1 MTNILAIDTSTDACS
16 VALSVN
22 GEISDIHELAPRAHS
37 RRIFSMM
44 QELMPHGNLRNQGI
58 EAIAYACGPG
68 SFTGLRIAASV
79 VQGLAFTNGLPVIP
93 VSTLA
98 CQAQTALRTGF
109 VTPEEVVLSML
120 DARINEVY
128 WALFSFQNSIASPL
142 VGPVVCPPE
151 AVAFTKPKA
160 VLKGVGGGFSYL
172 EALPGHLTGDL
183 LDVNAQLL
191 PTARDLIPLAADLF
205 QQGGFQQASEVAPVY
220 VRDEISWKK
229 LSEQGKRQ

>member
-16 VALSVN
+16 VALSMN
-22 GEISDIHELAPRAHS
+22 GKISDIHELAPRAHS

-44 QELMPHGNLRNQGI
+44 QELMPHGNLRRQGI
-58 EAIAYACGPG
+58 DAIAYGSGPG
-68 SFTGLRIAASV
+68 SFTGLRIAASA
-79 VQGLAFTNGLPVIP
+79 VQGLAFANELPVIP

-98 CQAQTALRTGF
+98 CQAQTALRMGF
-109 VTPEEVVLSML
+109 VTSGEAVLSML

-128 WALFSFQNSIASPL
+128 WALFSFENSIAKSL
-142 VGPVVCPPE
+142 AGPVVCPPE
-151 AVAFTKPKA
+151 AVEFTRPKA

-172 EALPGHLTGDL
+172 EALPDQLTNDL
-183 LDVNAQLL
+183 LDVRAQML
-191 PTARDLIPLAADLF
+191 PTARDLIPLAAARYHK
-205 QQGGFQQASEVAPVY
+205 GEFQQASDVAPVY